1 MRTGS
6 GSREQANNTNI
17 RILSAPSHLPASA
30 LVPRRSI
37 IYLAAGAPDPSA
49 PPPFLHSPPH
59 SPPAFELICS
69 CPSQAQ
75 ASQASGRVRQPVP
88 LSGLLLWILAGCFL
102 PLVGRLNGPST
113 ERPSL
118 STQSKAATF
127 PSHSHS
133 LPNHPPLSSSQP
145 SPVSEIVTFY
155 LFPCFLSVS
164 PYENIRSRRADL
176 TPSIDCF

>member
-59 SPPAFELICS
+59 SPSAFELICS
-69 CPSQAQ
+69 CPSQVQ
-75 ASQASGRVRQPVP
+75 ASQASGRVCQPVP

-102 PLVGRLNGPST
+102 PLVGRLNGPLHREAFPEHPVQSSNF
-113 ERPSL
+113 PFPQSL
-118 STQSKAATF
+118 SPKS
-127 PSHSHS
+127 PSSVFFTAFTS
-133 LPNHPPLSSSQP
+133 L
-145 SPVSEIVTFY
+145 
-155 LFPCFLSVS
+155 
-164 PYENIRSRRADL
+164 
-176 TPSIDCF
+176 